1 MDRPGRHGPCCL
13 KVKVRTDARKL
24 SSESRKYPSMQIQ
37 IWTQIYIIQFYVL
50 KKDTDMK
57 EKTCETF
64 RKAIALCCGVY
75 VYIFL
80 LHPPW
85 ATNIYFFSKKGELKK
100 LDRHIAVKLNEIMLM
115 SGSHPRL
122 CAQIADSWL
131 MHHISSLPPIIHIM
145 DISSLCFIHL
155 HMDIWWV
162 DILTPRIRYSYYY
175 SCSCSVTEKPG

>member
-37 IWTQIYIIQFYVL
+37 IWTQIYFIQSYVL

-75 VYIFL
+75 VYISSAQSSVNPKHIFFL
-80 LHPPW
+80 W
-85 ATNIYFFSKKGELKK
+85 KGGDVALKK

-155 HMDIWWV
+155 HMDIWW
-162 DILTPRIRYSYYY
+162 ICYI
-175 SCSCSVTEKPG
+175 